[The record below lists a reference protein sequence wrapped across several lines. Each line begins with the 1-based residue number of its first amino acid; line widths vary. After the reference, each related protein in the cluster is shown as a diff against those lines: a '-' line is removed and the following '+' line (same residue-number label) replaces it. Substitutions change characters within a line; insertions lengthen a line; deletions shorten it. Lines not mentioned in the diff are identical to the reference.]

1 MIDDT
6 VGRVDILLG
15 HSFRASIQQTA
26 AESRHLTAHTYP
38 REHHTPI
45 ETVDEFSVL
54 TLETETCLYEKSS
67 LKTCLQGSISKGM
80 TARQTE
86 TQLELTDNVIPE
98 AAAAE
103 ILHTDSHAVNIVVQ
117 DIFKIPRSP
126 FVDQEHRLPL
136 VFLLLLLRRKFPLVY
151 LDVILVCKPL
161 QGFGV
166 SHLLMFHDELHHI
179 ARRTT

>member
-1 MIDDT
+1 
-6 VGRVDILLG
+6 
-15 HSFRASIQQTA
+15 
-26 AESRHLTAHTYP
+26 
-38 REHHTPI
+38 
-45 ETVDEFSVL
+45 
-54 TLETETCLYEKSS
+54 
-67 LKTCLQGSISKGM
+67 M

-117 DIFKIPRSP
+117 DIFKILRSP

-179 ARRTT
+179 ARRTA